1 MRPCLSVRATATKQ
15 DSRRAWRVPT
25 KPTQRSPA
33 PRPVHGLCPPAAC
46 VCPDTPAFPF
56 CFLVLFSHPLFSA
69 RPEGSSAGIQTS
81 DGSTQSLNRQWM
93 MVDGS
98 TTKAQRSPL
107 SLRYRP
113 TRRPHGIGS
122 PISSQDAQGFL
133 FWDRSKNQPPAQPW
147 TWRNRTGAEGV
158 VLVGRGVCARRRLG
172 RFGGRRRRRGH
183 ETTTTHWL

>member
-25 KPTQRSPA
+25 KPTQRSPS

-56 CFLVLFSHPLFSA
+56 CFLVLFSQPLFFRASRGHLRRNPDVGRVDA
-69 RPEGSSAGIQTS
+69 IIEPPM
-81 DGSTQSLNRQWM
+81 D
-93 MVDGS
+93 DGS
-98 TTKAQRSPL
+98 TTRAQRSPL

-158 VLVGRGVCARRRLG
+158 VLVGRGVCARRRFG